1 MENEIK
7 ELQKIINENEES
19 AELGCSRSRGLVIQA
34 LAEIDEWEWFACTQ
48 REQEFQDQMN
58 R

>member
-34 LAEIDEWEWFACTQ
+34 LAEIDEWEWFTCTQ